1 MNVWIRGIALAM
13 LATATVLWVS
23 GCGGGTPSGK
33 GPSGKDDHK
42 GGGHGKDSAKK
53 DDHKE
58 HGSKDLKPA
67 TTFKEGVAQLEELH
81 KKLHHQIE
89 DNDLKHVPDTAKDIQ
104 KVANKTKELAQKD
117 VAEDKLADA
126 GRLCNEVAGYYEPM
140 DKAADDGKK
149 AETEAIHKKMGEA
162 IAKLKGLS
170 K

>member
-13 LATATVLWVS
+13 LATATVLWAS
-23 GCGGGTPSGK
+23 GCTGGTPSGK
-33 GPSGKDDHK
+33 ATSGKDSKGDHD
-42 GGGHGKDSAKK
+42 HGKDSAKK

-58 HGSKDLKPA
+58 HGSKDLKLA

-89 DNDLKHVPDTAKDIQ
+89 DNDLKHVPDTAMDMQ

-117 VAEDKLADA
+117 VAEDQRVEA
-126 GRLCNEVAGYYEPM
+126 GRLCNEIAGFFKPIDE
-140 DKAADDGKK
+140 AADAGKK

-162 IAKLKGLS
+162 IGKLKGLV